1 MQNGKSLSL
10 PFFLCPDMVTLM
22 KKCLLSL
29 ACLCSSLLAVNSRD
43 PTLLQVGAGV
53 FDIIH
58 HKPITSMVQLDF
70 RFDSQI
76 FKNEILFIRPMGGFW
91 FNAKGGLYT
100 FAGLAFDFFL
110 GNSNFIFTPSIGPGI
125 YLRGGGKKLGCE
137 LEFRDSVELSYRLPN
152 NGRVGAQFYH
162 MSNASLGSRNPG
174 TECLLVF
181 YGFPL

>member
-1 MQNGKSLSL
+1 MAGLLGL
-10 PFFLCPDMVTLM
+10 PFFFHLDIVGRM
-22 KKCLLSL
+22 KNWFVSV
-29 ACLCSSLLAVNSRD
+29 ACLCSSIMAADSQD

-70 RFDSQI
+70 RFDNQI
-76 FKNEILFIRPMGGFW
+76 FKNNILFIRPMGGFW
-91 FNAKGGLYT
+91 FNAKGGLYS
-100 FAGLAFDFFL
+100 FAGLAFDFFI
-110 GNSNFIFTPSIGPGI
+110 GSTNFIFTPSIGPGV
-125 YLRGGGKKLGCE
+125 YLRGGGKRLGCI

-152 NGRVGAQFYH
+152 NGRLGAQFYH

-174 TECLLVF
+174 TECLLLF